1 MRSNLTA
8 SIALVASM
16 TSGLLCATAA
26 SAEDATV
33 PTYLLASLY
42 VENMEDYMKDYATPL
57 GPILMEAGGEILVVA
72 PEVTRLEGD
81 YVSNLTVVVRF
92 PSAELAN
99 AFYASDAYAAVRPA
113 RHATTDLAL
122 STLVLAPEFALPAS
136 E

>member
-1 MRSNLTA
+1 MRTKLITSLTLAASLTA
-8 SIALVASM
+8 GLV
-16 TSGLLCATAA
+16 CATTAF
-26 SAEDATV
+26 AEDADV
-33 PTYLLASLY
+33 PTYLLANLY
-42 VENMEDYMKDYATPL
+42 VENMDDYMKDYATPL

-72 PEVTRLEGD
+72 PEVNRLEGD

-113 RHATTDLAL
+113 RHATTDLAI
-122 STLVLAPEFALPAS
+122 STLVLAPEFVLPAS